1 MGGIHT
7 TPNLTLNTHA
17 QKGKKE
23 EKKKI
28 HLSLSVTS
36 ITVCCVFDFNSIS
49 NFGYFIRTKNLK

>member
-36 ITVCCVFDFNSIS
+36 ITVCCVFDFNLFQTLVI
-49 NFGYFIRTKNLK
+49 L